1 MVISY
6 GVRVNHMSL
15 TKWKEREKE
24 QRRNDI
30 IKVSRKLFA
39 DKDFDKVSMEDI
51 AKEVGL
57 GKGTLYLYFKNKE
70 SLYFAVVLK
79 GIQIWAAIVKEEVK
93 KDYSGLNRLISYGN
107 ANRGFSNKYPD
118 YFRLL
123 YSPTS
128 IKKQFDMDKMTSSEE
143 FQEVRELFKEIMS
156 VGIDSI
162 QKGIDEG
169 EIRPDV
175 DPTEAAILLSVIYNG
190 KANMGD
196 WAKELLENK
205 GIDEEKF
212 SKDIGDL
219 FLHMLTK

>member
-1 MVISY
+1 M
-6 GVRVNHMSL
+6 HMSL

-39 DKDFDKVSMEDI
+39 DKDFDKVSMEEI

-79 GIQIWAAIVKEEVK
+79 GIGIWADMVKNAVEK
-93 KDYSGLNRLISYGN
+93 GKTGLEKLMLYQK
-107 ANRGFSNKYPD
+107 ANREFSNEYPD

-123 YSPTS
+123 YSPTA

-156 VGIDSI
+156 LGIDSI

-169 EIRPDV
+169 KIRSEV

-190 KANMGD
+190 KANMGN
-196 WAKELLENK
+196 WAKELLENR
-205 GIDEEKF
+205 GIGEEKF

-219 FLHMLTK
+219 FLHMIKK

>member
-1 MVISY
+1 
-6 GVRVNHMSL
+6 MSL

-79 GIQIWAAIVKEEVK
+79 GIRIWAEIVKEEVK
-93 KDYSGLNRLISYGN
+93 EDYSGLNRLISYGN
-107 ANRGFSNKYPD
+107 ANMMFSNKYPD

-128 IKKQFDMDKMTSSEE
+128 IKKQFDMGKMTSSEE

-156 VGIDSI
+156 IGIDSI

-175 DPTEAAILLSVIYNG
+175 DPTEATILLSVIYNG

-205 GIDEEKF
+205 GIDGEKF
-212 SKDIGDL
+212 SKDVDDL
-219 FLHMLTK
+219 FLHMLKK